1 MIRIASATPRA
12 TIAAEHQPE
21 LNMDL
26 GLSGKKALVLA
37 ASQGLGLGVAE
48 RLAQEGADVAIAARS
63 EERLRAAADAINAK
77 SGGRA
82 HVVVADL
89 AARGVATRIVDAA
102 RSALGGIDI
111 VVNNTGGP
119 PPRPATG
126 VTAQEWSAQ
135 FEQMVLPLFEITRQA
150 TADMQTRKW
159 GRIIT
164 LASSGIL
171 QPIAGLAISNALR
184 LSLVGW
190 MKTLSAEV
198 AADGVTVNVIAPGRI
213 ATARVRDID
222 QRAAEKSGK
231 PVAEIMRDSIQT
243 IPVGRYGRIDE
254 VAAVAAFLAGVP
266 ASYIT
271 GSIIR
276 VDGGMIRSI

>member
-1 MIRIASATPRA
+1 MD
-12 TIAAEHQPE
+12 
-21 LNMDL
+21 MDL
-26 GLSGKKALVLA
+26 GLSGKKAVVLA

-48 RLAQEGADVAIAARS
+48 RLAQEGADVVITGRS
-63 EERLRAAADAINAK
+63 QDRLRAAADAINAN

-82 HVVVADL
+82 HVIVADL
-89 AARGVATRIVDAA
+89 AASGVATRIVDAA
-102 RSALGGIDI
+102 RSALGSIDI
-111 VVNNTGGP
+111 LVNNSGGP
-119 PPRPATG
+119 PPRAATG
-126 VTAQEWSAQ
+126 VTEQEWSAQ
-135 FEQMVLPLFEITRQA
+135 FAEMVLPLFEVTRQLV
-150 TADMQTRKW
+150 ADMRARKW
-159 GRIIT
+159 GRIVT

-198 AADGVTVNVIAPGRI
+198 AADGVTVNMIAPGRI

-222 QRAAEKSGK
+222 QRAAEKAGR
-231 PVAEIMRDSIQT
+231 PVAEIMRDSIRT
-243 IPVGRYGRIDE
+243 IPAGRYGRVDE
-254 VAAVAAFLAGVP
+254 VAAVVAFLASEP
-266 ASYIT
+266 ASYVT